1 MDNYTT
7 VDCLSF
13 FDSDV
18 TCLLIHLFIYLL
30 IYLLTYSIIQ
40 LFNYLNLNFLAGE
53 FAEADIAIIV
63 DDVINHP
70 PQFLQKTYIAS
81 LEENALEGTALKFV
95 GGFDRV
101 QDFDKVHEKQILII
115 FSNIKQG

>member
-1 MDNYTT
+1 MKATQL
-7 VDCLSF
+7 VIIQSF
-13 FDSDV
+13 
-18 TCLLIHLFIYLL
+18 H
-30 IYLLTYSIIQ
+30 YSIIQ
-40 LFNYLNLNFLAGE
+40 YLIIKFSKFSKFLAGE

-101 QDFDKVHEKQILII
+101 QDFDKVKT
-115 FSNIKQG
+115 KY

>member
-1 MDNYTT
+1 MKAMQLVIIQSFNY
-7 VDCLSF
+7 LLIKLL
-13 FDSDV
+13 
-18 TCLLIHLFIYLL
+18 TCLLIYLL
-30 IYLLTYSIIQ
+30 IYLFTNSIIQ
-40 LFNYLNLNFLAGE
+40 IFNYSNSNFLVGE

-101 QDFDKVHEKQILII
+101 QDFDKVKNKYL
-115 FSNIKQG
+115 

>member
-1 MDNYTT
+1 MKAMQLVIIQSFY
-7 VDCLSF
+7 CLLPKLL
-13 FDSDV
+13 
-18 TCLLIHLFIYLL
+18 TCLLIHLVI
-30 IYLLTYSIIQ
+30 YSIIQ
-40 LFNYLNLNFLAGE
+40 LFDYSNLNFLAGE
-53 FAEADIAIIV
+53 FAEADIAIVV

-101 QDFDKVHEKQILII
+101 QDFDKVKNKYL
-115 FSNIKQG
+115 

>member
-1 MDNYTT
+1 MTH
-7 VDCLSF
+7 LF
-13 FDSDV
+13 
-18 TCLLIHLFIYLL
+18 IHLFN
-30 IYLLTYSIIQ
+30 YS
-40 LFNYLNLNFLAGE
+40 NLNFLVGE

-101 QDFDKVHEKQILII
+101 QDFDKVKNKYYK
-115 FSNIKQG
+115 FSKY

>member
-1 MDNYTT
+1 MLTY
-7 VDCLSF
+7 
-13 FDSDV
+13 
-18 TCLLIHLFIYLL
+18 LF
-30 IYLLTYSIIQ
+30 TYSIIQ
-40 LFNYLNLNFLAGE
+40 LFDYLIIYFDFLAGE

-101 QDFDKVHEKQILII
+101 QDFDKVKTKYFFKYLRVRKIW
-115 FSNIKQG
+115 